1 MTNSLSVSIVLYN
14 TERDDIFKCLRSL
27 ERYSALV
34 QIYVI
39 DNSPTNA
46 LEACFRPANVI
57 YTHLPSNPG
66 FGAAHNV
73 GLAASQAAGFSYHL
87 VLNADVSFETDVLT
101 PMLAHMAAHPQ
112 VGQMM
117 PRVDNADG
125 SIQRLCKLVP
135 TPADLLFRRFLPR
148 RLKDANNRRFELHN
162 SGYDRVMFVPYL
174 SGCFMLLRN
183 SAIAEIGGFDE
194 RFFLYPE
201 DIDLTRRMAERYD
214 TIYFPAVSV
223 THQHGAASYKSLKML
238 GIHLANLARYFNKWG
253 WVRDPVRDR
262 LNARTLAQFDPLATL
277 GSTSSFAAEPPKF
290 T

>member
-1 MTNSLSVSIVLYN
+1 MTKTLSASIVLYN
-14 TERDDIFKCLRSL
+14 TDRKDIAECLESL
-27 ERYSALV
+27 GRHSATL

-46 LEACFRPANVI
+46 LATCFKSGGI
-57 YTHLPSNPG
+57 DYQHLPSNPG

-73 GLAASQAAGFSYHL
+73 ALAASRAAGFTYHL
-87 VLNADVSFETDVLT
+87 VLNADVRFETDVLT
-101 PMLAHMAAHPQ
+101 PMLAYMEAHSQ

-117 PRVDNADG
+117 PRVQNPDG

-135 TPADLLFRRFLPR
+135 TPADLLFRRFLPQH
-148 RLKDANNRRFELHN
+148 LKAARNQRFELHD
-162 SGYDRVMFVPYL
+162 SGYERIMFVPYL

-214 TIYFPAVSV
+214 TIFFPAVSV

-238 GIHLANLARYFNKWG
+238 GIHVVNLVRYFSKWG
-253 WVRDPVRDR
+253 WVRDPARDR
-262 LNARTLAQFDPLATL
+262 LNARTLAQFHPARSD
-277 GSTSSFAAEPPKF
+277 
-290 T
+290 